1 MKIIV
6 MYFLMR
12 IVSII
17 FLMFLILRW
26 NIKVLKCEKREDCI
40 YAHSVIRLLALPME
54 MSKQQ
59 PLTPCEYI
67 VLPFR
72 IVYIIRSVSVVA
84 TRPLSIFKFCE
95 NLITRRVS
103 ITLFVLLCLTTFR
116 KSVTKVRKSVEYLHL
131 NEIYLLISAK

>member
-17 FLMFLILRW
+17 LLMFLILRW

-67 VLPFR
+67 VLPFG
-72 IVYIIRSVSVVA
+72 IVYIRSVSVVATRVA

-103 ITLFVLLCLTTFR
+103 ITLFVLLCLTTLR
-116 KSVTKVRKSVEYLHL
+116 KSAAKVHKSVE
-131 NEIYLLISAK
+131 S

>member
-17 FLMFLILRW
+17 LLMFLILRW

-40 YAHSVIRLLALPME
+40 LLIHTIRLLALPTQMD
-54 MSKQQ
+54 KQQ

-67 VLPFR
+67 VLPLG
-72 IVYIIRSVSVVA
+72 IVYIRSVSVVA

-95 NLITRRVS
+95 NLIVRAS
-103 ITLFVLLCLTTFR
+103 FNNALSFLCPTTFR
-116 KSVTKVRKSVEYLHL
+116 KSITKVRKNAESYRK
-131 NEIYLLISAK
+131 NERFLLFDFE

>member
-1 MKIIV
+1 MCPSSPIGTSKVII
-6 MYFLMR
+6 
-12 IVSII
+12 
-17 FLMFLILRW
+17 
-26 NIKVLKCEKREDCI
+26 CEKREDCI

-72 IVYIIRSVSVVA
+72 IVYIRSVSVVA

-95 NLITRRVS
+95 NLIVRASFNNALRSLMSDNLSEVS
-103 ITLFVLLCLTTFR
+103 Y
-116 KSVTKVRKSVEYLHL
+116 KGTKKR
-131 NEIYLLISAK
+131 

>member
-17 FLMFLILRW
+17 LLMFLILRW

-40 YAHSVIRLLALPME
+40 FAYSTIGLLALPME

-72 IVYIIRSVSVVA
+72 IVYIRSVSVVA

-95 NLITRRVS
+95 NLIVRAS
-103 ITLFVLLCLTTFR
+103 FNNALSFLCPTTFR
-116 KSVTKVRKSVEYLHL
+116 KSITKVRKNAESYRK
-131 NEIYLLISAK
+131 NERFLLFDFE

>member
-1 MKIIV
+1 

-17 FLMFLILRW
+17 LLMFLILRW

-67 VLPFR
+67 VLPFG
-72 IVYIIRSVSVVA
+72 IVYIRSVSVVA

-103 ITLFVLLCLTTFR
+103 ITLFVLLCLTTLR
-116 KSVTKVRKSVEYLHL
+116 KSAAKVHKSVE
-131 NEIYLLISAK
+131 S